1 MHDRNVVWQHIGTY
15 TGKAIL
21 SIVGL
26 HYANRRFCV
35 RGVGEVAARH
45 EVNDLLFVWFADALP
60 RSISMQDVS
69 VENSCLVETGEVKTG
84 DLNGNARWHDG
95 FLRGL

>member
-1 MHDRNVVWQHIGTY
+1 MN
-15 TGKAIL
+15 
-21 SIVGL
+21 
-26 HYANRRFCV
+26 
-35 RGVGEVAARH
+35 GEWEIAARH
-45 EVNDLLFVWFADALP
+45 EVHDFQFVLVADALP
-60 RSISMQDVS
+60 RSIPMQNFT